1 MLELT
6 KKQTTEKFVEMCLR
20 VPAKDANRIIDATKA
35 FLRLAG
41 HEVREKNEMGEE
53 LFDASEVFPDSNP
66 GTILRGFRFRESLT
80 QKELAQMA
88 GLKPHHVSEME
99 TGKRPIGKDVAE
111 RLAKALNADR
121 RVFL

>member
-20 VPAKDANRIIDATKA
+20 VPVKDANRVIDATKA

-41 HEVREKNEMGEE
+41 HEVREKNDMAEE
-53 LFDASEVFPDSNP
+53 LFDASEVFPDSTP
-66 GTILRGFRFRESLT
+66 GTILRGFRYREDLT

-111 RLAKALNADR
+111 RLANALNTDR

>member
-1 MLELT
+1 
-6 KKQTTEKFVEMCLR
+6 MCLR
-20 VPAKDANRIIDATKA
+20 VPVKDANRVIDATKA

-41 HEVREKNEMGEE
+41 HEVREKNEMAEE
-53 LFDASEVFPDSNP
+53 LFDASEVFPDSTP
-66 GTILRGFRFRESLT
+66 GTILRGFRYREDLT

-99 TGKRPIGKDVAE
+99 TGKRPIGKEVAE